1 MQGVE
6 AGLLSRL
13 LDYIY
18 QRQME
23 VEQDDLK
30 NFLTLAEELQVQGLA
45 ETPMEN
51 LQGLPDTEE
60 FSKTDKGRDIIN

>member
-45 ETPMEN
+45 ETPMEY